1 MKNLQKLLL
10 ILLIAGLTVSVLSA
24 AAVKA
29 EEDTIS
35 DYDNVKAEQ
44 IINDINTTISS
55 NAMERE
61 IRYDQNHTTYR
72 LTVSP
77 QTATIGNS
85 VNATAE
91 TDNPCVTHVTFIWI
105 QINPYIII
113 KKIETV
119 SVSGDNWKTAQST
132 YQPDKMGK
140 WVVCALFANA
150 NSCKWLYAMLLSCF
164 KVTGITQQI
173 PDFPVVGTAGAMTT
187 MLLGLGLF
195 LNRKRQKP
203 I

>member
-1 MKNLQKLLL
+1 MKNLQKILLA
-10 ILLIAGLTVSVLSA
+10 LLIAGLMVSVLSA

-29 EEDTIS
+29 EEDNIS

-44 IINDINTTISS
+44 VINDINTAVNSS
-55 NAMERE
+55 DVEGE
-61 IRYDQNHTTYR
+61 IKYDQNYTTYR
-72 LTVSP
+72 LTISP
-77 QTATIGNS
+77 PSVIIGNP
-85 VNATAE
+85 VTVTAE
-91 TDNPCVTHVTFIWI
+91 TDNRRVTHVTFIWV
-105 QINPYIII
+105 NPYGVI

-132 YQPDKMGK
+132 YQPDKLGK
-140 WVVCALFANA
+140 WVVFALFVNA
-150 NSCKWLYAMLLSCF
+150 NSCRWLYAMRWNCF
-164 KVTGITQQI
+164 KVTRITQQI
-173 PDFPVVGTAGAMTT
+173 PDFPVVGSAGAMTT

>member
-1 MKNLQKLLL
+1 LKNLQKLLL
-10 ILLIAGLTVSVLSA
+10 VLLIAGLTVSVLSA
-24 AAVKA
+24 VAVKA
-29 EEDTIS
+29 EEGTIS

-44 IINDINTTISS
+44 VINDINSTVSS
-55 NAMERE
+55 SVGEGE
-61 IRYDQNHTTYR
+61 IKYDQNYTTYR

-77 QTATIGNS
+77 PSVIIGNP
-85 VNATAE
+85 VTATAE
-91 TDNPCVTHVTFIWI
+91 TDNRRVTHIIFIWV
-105 QINPYIII
+105 NPYGVI

-132 YQPDKMGK
+132 YQPDKLGK
-140 WVVCALFANA
+140 WVVFALFVNA
-150 NSCKWLYAMLLSCF
+150 NSCRWLYAMRWNCF
-164 KVTGITQQI
+164 EVTGITQQI

>member
-1 MKNLQKLLL
+1 MNLQKMLLA
-10 ILLIAGLTVSVLSA
+10 LLIAGLVVSVFSA
-24 AAVKA
+24 VAVKA

-44 IINDINTTISS
+44 VINDINTTVSS
-55 NAMERE
+55 GDVEGE
-61 IRYDQNHTTYR
+61 IKYDQHYTTYR

-77 QTATIGNS
+77 SSVIIGNS
-85 VNATAE
+85 VYATAE
-91 TDNPCVTHVTFIWI
+91 TDNCRVTHVTFIWVNLNGI
-105 QINPYIII
+105 Q
-113 KKIETV
+113 KVETV

-132 YQPDKMGK
+132 YQPDKLGK
-140 WVVCALFANA
+140 WVVFALFVNA
-150 NSCKWLYAMLLSCF
+150 NSCKWLYAMRWSCF
-164 KVTGITQQI
+164 EVTGITQQI
-173 PDFPVVGTAGAMTT
+173 PDFPVVGTAGAMST